1 LSGERDRVQAKWLLR
16 GALDWARVILL
27 NDARRNAVTL
37 KDAIWA
43 QPIVGLEIRPPGD
56 PRTAYFSGQIE
67 DEQSKYN
74 ILRLAVDGHVE
85 AREVSALQTLF
96 ERLGLSDA
104 LAHDIAQRVAA
115 SQPDPAAGQSA
126 PGLRTL

>member
-1 LSGERDRVQAKWLLR
+1 STSRQQGMAVIAALVVVAAAAVATAAIVQRQSVLADTLSGERDRVQAKWLLR

-85 AREVSALQTLF
+85 A
-96 ERLGLSDA
+96 
-104 LAHDIAQRVAA
+104 
-115 SQPDPAAGQSA
+115 
-126 PGLRTL
+126 